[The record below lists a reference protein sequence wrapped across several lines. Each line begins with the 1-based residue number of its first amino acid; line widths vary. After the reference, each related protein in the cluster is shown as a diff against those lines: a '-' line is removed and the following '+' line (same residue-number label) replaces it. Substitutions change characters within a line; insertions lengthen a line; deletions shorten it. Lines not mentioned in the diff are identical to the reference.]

1 MTQCLELEHISRDTC
16 RRLEKAVNP
25 LEWVTLVTQEKMIK
39 YWYKVSGRTQYK
51 YNCQKILCTELRNC
65 AGRWFFCD
73 CNCLSFFKKSY
84 VVRYRSQSIWTT
96 HELFYFYNKGY
107 ICFFVCLTNSMSV
120 WYFTKYEIC
129 SSYRYRVV
137 FTTQS
142 KIHESF
148 FAKIAVFSG

>member
-1 MTQCLELEHISRDTC
+1 MQTIGKGCKPSRVSHLSDSGENDQILIQRVWQNSIQIQSLKDT
-16 RRLEKAVNP
+16 L
-25 LEWVTLVTQEKMIK
+25 
-39 YWYKVSGRTQYK
+39 YWTKK
-51 YNCQKILCTELRNC
+51 LCWTVVFL
-65 AGRWFFCD
+65 WLQL
-73 CNCLSFFKKSY
+73 LSFLKKSY
-84 VVRYRSQSIWTT
+84 VVRYRSQWIWTT

-148 FAKIAVFSG
+148 FAKIAVFSS